1 MIIYVPF
8 RGFVRKYV
16 NVHRGYIALQF
27 DSNTPE
33 AAINAAPRLSMN
45 DGMVAI
51 QYLINIGFHFWIQK
65 TPSSQRYNTEGLH
78 HNRYRWHTS
87 EVLYECKRIM
97 KGN

>member
-8 RGFVRKYV
+8 RGFVRNYV
-16 NVHRGYIALQF
+16 NVPRGCMALHF

-33 AAINAAPRLSMN
+33 AAISAAPRLSMN
-45 DGMVAI
+45 NSILAI
-51 QYLINIGFHFWIQK
+51 KYLINIGFHFWIQK
-65 TPSSQRYNTEGLH
+65 EPQGERYVTEGLH
-78 HNRYRWHTS
+78 HDRYKWHTL

>member
-16 NVHRGYIALQF
+16 NVPYGYMALQF
-27 DSNTPE
+27 DTNTPE
-33 AAINAAPRLSMN
+33 AAIFAAPRLSMN
-45 DGMVAI
+45 DGMLAI
-51 QYLINIGFHFWIQK
+51 KYLITIGFHFWIQK
-65 TPSSQRYNTEGLH
+65 EPRSERYVTEGLH